1 MIYVNCG
8 CGLSGLGREL
18 SCTVEVVLLYVGK
31 NDDICTPVGAAGNVD
46 GGDGRA
52 RDEGNSNSLATG
64 VRPDP
69 RSTYAN
75 FGTLGKIVG
84 IVDIS

>member
-18 SCTVEVVLLYVGK
+18 SCTVEVVLLFVGK
-31 NDDICTPVGAAGNVD
+31 NDDICTPVGAAGNVK

-52 RDEGNSNSLATG
+52 RDEGNSNLLATG

-69 RSTYAN
+69 
-75 FGTLGKIVG
+75 
-84 IVDIS
+84 